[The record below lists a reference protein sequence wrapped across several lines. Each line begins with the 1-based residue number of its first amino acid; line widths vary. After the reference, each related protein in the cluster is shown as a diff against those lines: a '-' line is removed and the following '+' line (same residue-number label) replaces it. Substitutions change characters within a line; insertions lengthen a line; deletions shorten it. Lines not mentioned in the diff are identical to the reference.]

1 MIKHLFAK
9 FIGLVVLIMFFKT
22 AVAQPDV
29 DSSIYKQSILS
40 LTTRFDQSVGEESW
54 LYNGYNFRNYDADI
68 KGSPFL
74 EDVTGWRNGS
84 VTYDGETY
92 QNVPM
97 LYDINTDHLIVL
109 LDNHSSPYRLVSDK
123 ITSFDLMTR
132 HFIRILDNPS
142 GLKTGFYE
150 QLYGGRSAVINK
162 WEKTINTSRGGSGM
176 ERIFI
181 PVNDNK
187 EYYIKKGDKYYSIGD
202 GSLGAVLDF
211 FKDKKKELKQYIRD
225 NKIKFNSLH
234 DLALV
239 NLTTYYDQI
248 TK

>member
-1 MIKHLFAK
+1 MNKHALVKLICFFA
-9 FIGLVVLIMFFKT
+9 LVITCKT
-22 AVAQPDV
+22 AASQPDS
-29 DSSIYKQSILS
+29 DSVIYKQSVFNLAS
-40 LTTRFDQSVGEESW
+40 RFDHAIGEESW
-54 LYNGYNFRNYDADI
+54 LYNGYSFRGYDAGI
-68 KGSPFL
+68 KGTPFL
-74 EDVTGWRNGS
+74 EDATGWRNGS

-97 LYDINTDHLIVL
+97 LYDINADHLIVL

-123 ITSFDLMTR
+123 IASFDLMTR
-132 HFIRILDNPS
+132 HFIRIQDNS
-142 GLKTGFYE
+142 GGLKTGFYE
-150 QLYGGRSAVINK
+150 QLYGGRSTVLNK

-176 ERIFI
+176 ERIFVPI
-181 PVNDNK
+181 NDNK
-187 EYYIKKGDKYYSIGD
+187 EYYIKKGDKYYSVGD
-202 GSLGAVLDF
+202 ASLGTVLDF

-239 NLTTYYDQI
+239 NIVTYYDQI